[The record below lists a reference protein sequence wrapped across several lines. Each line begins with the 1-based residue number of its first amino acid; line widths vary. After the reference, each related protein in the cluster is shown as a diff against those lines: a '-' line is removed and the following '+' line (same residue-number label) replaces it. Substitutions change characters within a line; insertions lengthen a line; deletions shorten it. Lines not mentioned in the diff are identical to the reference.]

1 MKKLVVI
8 TGGTSGLGF
17 EIAKQLSNWGEFDVC
32 LIGKSKEKLNTALSH
47 LPKSVFGFNGDVS
60 NEEFVKNVFNTLAE
74 KGYNIEYLFNCA
86 GIGLFGDPDSNDATK
101 TESIIKTNL
110 IGTILTTN
118 YAIPL
123 MEKHGGKI
131 VNILST
137 AALKGNPLE
146 SVYCAS
152 KWGVRGFTESLKEYF
167 KQSKIKVVGVYP
179 GGMNT
184 DFWNNSR
191 DYVSFERS
199 SKFMNPADVANIIIN
214 NVTENSVSVA
224 DIVIERP

>member
-1 MKKLVVI
+1 MNKLVVI

-60 NEEFVKNVFNTLAE
+60 NEEFVKNVFNILAE

-86 GIGLFGDPDSNDATK
+86 GIGLFGDPDNNDATK

-191 DYVSFERS
+191 DYVSLERS